1 MSQRMVKHFSPNE
14 NATKDA
20 AILVKILK
28 RLSSLERNA
37 LLRFYVDGE
46 TKESIEAALG
56 FDERTFRALR
66 LSTKAAF
73 VEQTGQK
80 R

>member
-1 MSQRMVKHFSPNE
+1 MVKHFSRNE
-14 NATKDA
+14 NAARDA

-37 LLRFYVDGE
+37 LLRLYVDGE
-46 TKESIEAALG
+46 TKESIGAALG

-73 VEQTGQK
+73 FQETGQK
-80 R
+80 C

>member
-1 MSQRMVKHFSPNE
+1 M
-14 NATKDA
+14 
-20 AILVKILK
+20 
-28 RLSSLERNA
+28 ERNA
-37 LLRFYVDGE
+37 LLQFYVDGE
-46 TKESIEAALG
+46 TKESIGAALG

-73 VEQTGQK
+73 LEETGRK

>member
-1 MSQRMVKHFSPNE
+1 VVKHFNINE
-14 NATKDA
+14 NAARGA
-20 AILVKILK
+20 AILVKVLK

-37 LLRFYVDGE
+37 LLGFYMDGE
-46 TKESIEAALG
+46 TKESICAALG
-56 FDERTFRALR
+56 LDERTFRALR

-73 VEQTGQK
+73 LEETGRK